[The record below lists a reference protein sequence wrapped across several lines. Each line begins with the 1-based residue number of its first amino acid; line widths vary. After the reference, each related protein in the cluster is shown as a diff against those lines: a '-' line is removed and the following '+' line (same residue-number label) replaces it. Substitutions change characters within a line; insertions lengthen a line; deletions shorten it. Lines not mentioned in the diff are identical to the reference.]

1 MSALTKTF
9 VVLHVILS
17 MILVSALVVF
27 VNRTEDFRSLN
38 KAATDKYNA
47 AKTDASL
54 AEAETASVKAAMQQQ
69 LNSKDAALATQ
80 REAIAADQT
89 NIGGLNGQIADLT
102 SKVTMAT
109 SAQTSLTAALQVAQ
123 QQNAT
128 LETNYAT
135 VRKQQDDLQKQYTES
150 SLHISDLQNKLD
162 VTEKQRRYLAEQ
174 VTQLTSQNNEQADII
189 HKNLPAIE
197 DRQGEI
203 VNPTPMIALDGV
215 VRDKTVIAGVPYA
228 TISIGS
234 ADQVQ
239 KNMQFKVIDH
249 DKFLG
254 FLTVDTVEPHEATG
268 RLEGPHVDDI
278 KSGVEVKTQL

>member
-17 MILVSALVVF
+17 MVLVSALVVF
-27 VNRTEDFRSLN
+27 VNRTEDFRKLN
-38 KAATDKYNA
+38 TEETAKYSA
-47 AKTDASL
+47 AKSDAAL
-54 AEAETASVKAAMQQQ
+54 AVADLASVKAAMQQQ
-69 LNSKDAALATQ
+69 INAKDAALTAQ
-80 REAIAADQT
+80 RESLSADQT
-89 NIGGLNGQIADLT
+89 TVGGLNQQVAQLT
-102 SKVTMAT
+102 SNLAMAT
-109 SAQTSLTAALQVAQ
+109 SAQTTTTAALQVAQ

-128 LETNYAT
+128 LETNFAAL
-135 VRKQQDDLQKQYTES
+135 RKEQDGLQTQYTEAG
-150 SLHISDLQNKLD
+150 LHITDLQNKLD

-174 VTQLTSQNNEQADII
+174 VAQLTSENAQQADVI

-197 DRQGEI
+197 ERQGQ
-203 VNPTPMIALDGV
+203 VLNPTATIALDGV

-254 FLTVDTVEPHEATG
+254 YLTVDTVEPHEATG
-268 RLEGPHVDDI
+268 RLDGPHIEDI
-278 KSGVEVKTQL
+278 HSGVEVKTQL

>member
-17 MILVSALVVF
+17 MVLVSALVVF
-27 VNRTEDFRSLN
+27 VNRTEDFRTLN
-38 KAATDKYNA
+38 TTATSKLNSA
-47 AKTDASL
+47 NSNL
-54 AEAETASVKAAMQQQ
+54 ALAQAETASIRADLQKEINA
-69 LNSKDAALATQ
+69 KDASITAQ

-89 NIGGLNGQIADLT
+89 TIGGLNGQIADLS
-102 SKVTMAT
+102 SKNVMAT
-109 SAQTSLTAALQVAQ
+109 SALTSANAAVQVSQ

-128 LETNYAT
+128 IENNFTALRT
-135 VRKQQDDLQKQYTES
+135 QQDALQKQYTES
-150 SLHISDLQNKLD
+150 SLHITDLQNKLD

-174 VTQLTSQNNEQADII
+174 VAQLTAENTQQADVI

-197 DRQGEI
+197 ERQGQ
-203 VNPTPMIALDGV
+203 VLNPTPAIALDGV

-254 FLTVDTVEPHEATG
+254 YLTVDTVEPHEATG

-278 KSGVEVKTQL
+278 RSGVEVKTQL

>member
-17 MILVSALVVF
+17 MVLVSALVVF
-27 VNRTEDFRSLN
+27 VNRTEDFRALN
-38 KAATDKYNA
+38 KVATDKYNA
-47 AKTDASL
+47 AKNEGSL
-54 AEAETASVKAAMQQQ
+54 AAAETISVKTTMQQQ
-69 LNSKDAALATQ
+69 LNAKDGTIASQ
-80 REAIAADQT
+80 REAIAADQNT
-89 NIGGLNGQIADLT
+89 IGGLQGQVADLT
-102 SKVTMAT
+102 SKNAMAQ
-109 SAQTSLTAALQVAQ
+109 SVQTTTAAALQVAQ
-123 QQNAT
+123 QQNAAI
-128 LETNYAT
+128 ENNYAT
-135 VRKQQDDLQKQYTES
+135 VRHQQDDLQAKYTDAN
-150 SLHISDLQNKLD
+150 LRITDLQNKLD

-174 VTQLTSQNNEQADII
+174 VTQLTATNNQQAELI
-189 HKNLPAIE
+189 HKNLPAME
-197 DRQGEI
+197 QRNGEI
-203 VNPTPMIALDGV
+203 INKEPMIALDGV

-249 DKFLG
+249 DRFLG
-254 FLTVDTVEPHEATG
+254 YLTVDTVEPHEATG

>member
-17 MILVSALVVF
+17 MVLVSAVVVF
-27 VNRTEDFRSLN
+27 VNRTEDFRKQNTEAMAKL
-38 KAATDKYNA
+38 AA
-47 AKTDASL
+47 AKNDTSL
-54 AEAETASVKAAMQQQ
+54 ANAELVSVKAAMQQQ
-69 LNSKDAALATQ
+69 INAKDSALTAQ
-80 REAIAADQT
+80 RQSLDADQT
-89 NIGGLNGQIADLT
+89 TIQGLNQQVVQAT
-102 SKVTMAT
+102 SNLAMAT
-109 SAQTSLTAALQVAQ
+109 SASTTTTAALQVAQ

-128 LETNYAT
+128 LETNFAAL
-135 VRKQQDDLQKQYTES
+135 RKEQDALQTQYTES
-150 SLHISDLQNKLD
+150 GLRITDLQNKLD

-174 VTQLTSQNNEQADII
+174 VTQLTAENTQQADII

-197 DRQGEI
+197 ERGGEI
-203 VNPTPMIALDGV
+203 LNPTPTIALDGV

-254 FLTVDTVEPHEATG
+254 YLTVDSVEPHEATG
-268 RLEGPHVDDI
+268 RLDGPHIEDI
-278 KSGVEVKTQL
+278 HSGVEVKTQL